1 MSFIEL
7 DGDLVDIYVDFGLFR
22 VNLYKADKLQLVQVY
37 ESDVNKSAIRIVR
50 DTRVFPPRKKITI
63 NVNELRELG
72 FDVEIVE

>member
-7 DGDLVDIYVDFGLFR
+7 DGDLVDVYVDFGLFR
-22 VNLYKADKLQLVQVY
+22 VNLYKSDKLQPVQVY
-37 ESDVNKSAIRIVR
+37 EGDINKSAIRIVR
-50 DTRVFPPRKKITI
+50 DTRIFPPRKRITI